1 MLVCWITKSITKNE
15 TKGVMGRKINSSLF
29 NFKNYHIFTDIKIF
43 CLQMAIERI
52 DLDDFFLLRF
62 KKGDELAFEKIF
74 KSNQDQIV
82 GFCNQF
88 ISDLDKAKSLTQ
100 EVFLNLWLNR
110 EKIETLNGIKSFLY
124 TYAKSSCL
132 NYIRHRKVISKYED
146 KHLQEKEEELNREV
160 LESFDFN
167 SLEFS
172 ELEELIQKAIN
183 DLPEKCRLVF
193 IMSRFDGKMN
203 KEISEELNISVKAVE
218 ANMTR
223 ALKTLKSRLSEYLP
237 AILVQLIMHHIS

>member
-1 MLVCWITKSITKNE
+1 
-15 TKGVMGRKINSSLF
+15 
-29 NFKNYHIFTDIKIF
+29 
-43 CLQMAIERI
+43 MASEQI

-62 KKGDELAFEKIF
+62 KSGDELAFEKIF
-74 KSNQDQIV
+74 KSNHDQIV
-82 GFCNQF
+82 GFCHQF
-88 ISDLDKAKSLTQ
+88 ISDRDKAKSLTQ

-110 EKIETLNGIKSFLY
+110 EKIETLNGIRSFLY

-132 NYIRHRKVISKYED
+132 NYIRHRKVIFKYEN
-146 KHLQEKEEELNREV
+146 KQLQEKEEEINREV

-172 ELEELIQKAIN
+172 ELEELIQTAIT
-183 DLPEKCRLVF
+183 DLPEKCRQVF
-193 IMSRFDGKMN
+193 ILSRFDGKMN
-203 KEISEELNISVKAVE
+203 RQISVELNISVKAVE

-237 AILVQLIMHHIS
+237 AILVQLIVHHIW

>member
-1 MLVCWITKSITKNE
+1 MIIE
-15 TKGVMGRKINSSLF
+15 Q
-29 NFKNYHIFTDIKIF
+29 TDF
-43 CLQMAIERI
+43 
-52 DLDDFFLLRF
+52 DDFFLHRF
-62 KKGDELAFEKIF
+62 KHGDELAFEKIF
-74 KSNQDQIV
+74 KSNHNQIV

-88 ISDLDKAKSLTQ
+88 ISDLDKAKSLAQ

-110 EKIETLNGIKSFLY
+110 EKIETLNGIRSFLY
-124 TYAKSSCL
+124 TFAKSSCL
-132 NYIRHRKVISKYED
+132 NYIRHRKVIAKYAD
-146 KHLQEKEEELNREV
+146 KQLQEKEEELNREV

-172 ELEELIQKAIN
+172 ELEGLIQQAIN

-193 IMSRFDGKMN
+193 IMSRLDGKMN

-237 AILVQLIMHHIS
+237 AILVQLIIPHIS

>member
-1 MLVCWITKSITKNE
+1 MI
-15 TKGVMGRKINSSLF
+15 
-29 NFKNYHIFTDIKIF
+29 
-43 CLQMAIERI
+43 IEQA
-52 DLDDFFLLRF
+52 DLDDFFLQRF
-62 KKGDELAFEKIF
+62 KNGDELAFEKIF
-74 KSNQDQIV
+74 KANHSKIV

-110 EKIETLNGIKSFLY
+110 EKIETVNGIRAFLY
-124 TYAKSSCL
+124 TYAKSGCL
-132 NYIRHRKVISKYED
+132 NYIRHRKVISKYKDEFLKSKED
-146 KHLQEKEEELNREV
+146 QLNREV

-167 SLEFS
+167 SLEFT
-172 ELEELIQKAIN
+172 ELEGVIQQAIN

-203 KEISEELNISVKAVE
+203 KEISVELNISVKAVE

-223 ALKTLKSRLSEYLP
+223 ALKTLRSRLSEYLP
-237 AILVQLIMHHIS
+237 AILVQLIIQHIS

>member
-1 MLVCWITKSITKNE
+1 MT
-15 TKGVMGRKINSSLF
+15 
-29 NFKNYHIFTDIKIF
+29 
-43 CLQMAIERI
+43 IEQA
-52 DLDDFFLLRF
+52 DLDDFFLQRF
-62 KKGDELAFEKIF
+62 KIGDELAFEKIF
-74 KSNQDQIV
+74 KANHNQIV
-82 GFCNQF
+82 GFCIQF

-110 EKIETLNGIKSFLY
+110 EKIETLNGIKAFLY
-124 TYAKSSCL
+124 TFAKSSCL

-172 ELEELIQKAIN
+172 ELESLIQQAIN
-183 DLPEKCRLVF
+183 DLPEKCRQVF
-193 IMSRFDGKMN
+193 IMSRFDGKKN

>member
-1 MLVCWITKSITKNE
+1 ME
-15 TKGVMGRKINSSLF
+15 Q
-29 NFKNYHIFTDIKIF
+29 TDIN
-43 CLQMAIERI
+43 
-52 DLDDFFLLRF
+52 DFFFQRF
-62 KKGDELAFEKIF
+62 KSGDELAFEKIF
-74 KSNQDQIV
+74 KSNHSRIV

-110 EKIETLNGIKSFLY
+110 EKIETIIGIKSFLY

-132 NYIRHRKVISKYED
+132 NYIRHRKVISRYED
-146 KHLQEKEEELNREV
+146 QQLQQNEESLNREV

-172 ELEELIQKAIN
+172 ELEGIIQKAID
-183 DLPEKCRLVF
+183 DLPEKCRQVF
-193 IMSRFDGKMN
+193 ILSHFDGKMN
-203 KEISEELNISVKAVE
+203 KEISEELDISIKAVE

-223 ALKTLKSRLSEYLP
+223 ALKTLRSRLSEFIP
-237 AILVQLIMHHIS
+237 ALLVQLIMQHIS

>member
-1 MLVCWITKSITKNE
+1 
-15 TKGVMGRKINSSLF
+15 
-29 NFKNYHIFTDIKIF
+29 
-43 CLQMAIERI
+43 MAIEQA
-52 DLDDFFLLRF
+52 DLDNFFLQRF
-62 KKGDELAFEKIF
+62 KNGDELAFEKVF
-74 KSNQDQIV
+74 KGNHSQIV

-110 EKIETLNGIKSFLY
+110 GKIETLNGIKAFLY
-124 TYAKSSCL
+124 TFAKSSCL

-146 KHLQEKEEELNREV
+146 RQLQKKEEEINREV

-172 ELEELIQKAIN
+172 ELEGLIQQAIN
-183 DLPEKCRLVF
+183 DLPEKCRQVF
-193 IMSRFDGKMN
+193 IMSRLDGKMN
-203 KEISEELNISVKAVE
+203 KEISEELDISVKAVE

>member
-1 MLVCWITKSITKNE
+1 
-15 TKGVMGRKINSSLF
+15 
-29 NFKNYHIFTDIKIF
+29 
-43 CLQMAIERI
+43 MAIEQA
-52 DLDDFFLLRF
+52 DLDNFFLQRF
-62 KKGDELAFEKIF
+62 KNGDELAFEKVF
-74 KSNQDQIV
+74 KANHSQIV

-110 EKIETLNGIKSFLY
+110 GKIETLNGIKAFLY
-124 TYAKSSCL
+124 TFAKSSCL

-146 KHLQEKEEELNREV
+146 RQLQKKEEEINREV

-172 ELEELIQKAIN
+172 ELEELIQQAIN
-183 DLPEKCRLVF
+183 DLPEKCRQVF
-193 IMSRFDGKMN
+193 IMSRLDGKKN
-203 KEISEELNISVKAVE
+203 KEISEELDISVKAVE

-223 ALKTLKSRLSEYLP
+223 ALKTLKSKLSEYLP

>member
-1 MLVCWITKSITKNE
+1 MTI
-15 TKGVMGRKINSSLF
+15 
-29 NFKNYHIFTDIKIF
+29 D
-43 CLQMAIERI
+43 QA
-52 DLDDFFLLRF
+52 DLDDFFLQRL
-62 KKGDELAFEKIF
+62 KNGDELAFEKIF
-74 KSNQDQIV
+74 KANHNQIV

-110 EKIETLNGIKSFLY
+110 EKIETLNGIRAFLY
-124 TYAKSSCL
+124 TFAKSSCL
-132 NYIRHRKVISKYED
+132 NYIRHRKIVSKYED
-146 KHLQEKEEELNREV
+146 KHLQDREEELNREV

-172 ELEELIQKAIN
+172 ELEGLIQQTIN
-183 DLPEKCRLVF
+183 DLPEKCRQVF
-193 IMSRFDGKMN
+193 IMSRFEGKMN
-203 KEISEELNISVKAVE
+203 KEISEELNISIKAVE

-237 AILVQLIMHHIS
+237 AILLQLILHHIS

>member
-1 MLVCWITKSITKNE
+1 MTA
-15 TKGVMGRKINSSLF
+15 
-29 NFKNYHIFTDIKIF
+29 
-43 CLQMAIERI
+43 QRI

-62 KKGDELAFEKIF
+62 RSGDEQAFEKIF
-74 KSNQDQIV
+74 KSNHDQIV

-88 ISDLDKAKSLTQ
+88 ISDLDKSKSLSQ

-110 EKIETLNGIKSFLY
+110 EKIETINGIKSFLY
-124 TYAKSSCL
+124 TLAKSSCL
-132 NYIRHRKVISKYED
+132 NYLRHQKVISKYED

-183 DLPEKCRLVF
+183 DLPEKCRRVF
-193 IMSRFDGKMN
+193 LMSRVEGKMN

-223 ALKTLKSRLSEYLP
+223 ALKTLKLRLSEYLP
-237 AILVQLIMHHIS
+237 AMLVQLIMHHTW